1 MYYLKSNPLV
11 KKSKEPTMTWLTV
24 TTYMVTNEHRYVPF
38 VVITIPSV
46 PHALTPGL
54 LKE

>member
-11 KKSKEPTMTWLTV
+11 KKSKEPAMTWLIV

-38 VVITIPSV
+38 VVLVIRSFS
-46 PHALTPGL
+46 HS
-54 LKE
+54 